1 MIFFGGK
8 LMWQNVKAA
17 PADSILG
24 LTEAFRNDPN
34 KQKVNLGVGV
44 YKDEEG
50 KTPILHC
57 VKAAEQILLD
67 NEGTKSYLPISGDPV
82 YAAEVQKLLFGE
94 SAAVIASGRAVTAHA
109 PGGTGAL
116 RVGGDLL
123 KKFYPDAKVW
133 ISKPTWANHKGVFQT
148 AGFQLAEYAYYNP
161 ETRAVDFA
169 AMTTS
174 LEKIPAGDIVLLH
187 ACCHNP
193 SGVDLTADQ
202 WRQVAVI
209 GKEKGWIPFLDFAY
223 QGFGESIE
231 ADRCGIEEFAAT
243 GLDFFI
249 ASSFS
254 KNFGLYNERTGALTV
269 VCPTAEDAA
278 VAMSHLK
285 TTIRVIYSN
294 PPAHGGLVVA
304 TILSNPELHKQ
315 WLSELAGMRDRI
327 KEMRVALV
335 EGLAARAVKGDFSS
349 ITRQRGMFS
358 FSGLSDEIVDWLRTN
373 KSIYVVGG
381 GRINLA
387 GLTKAN
393 IDYVCDAIAEALKK

>member
-1 MIFFGGK
+1 
-8 LMWQNVKAA
+8 MWQNIKAA

-24 LTEAFRNDPN
+24 LTEAFKNDPSAD
-34 KQKVNLGVGV
+34 KVNLGVGV
-44 YKDEEG
+44 YKDEAG
-50 KTPILHC
+50 RTPVLQC
-57 VKAAEQILLD
+57 VKAAEKILLEQ
-67 NEGTKSYLPISGDPV
+67 EGTKSYLPISGDPV
-82 YAAEVQKLLFGE
+82 YASEVQKLLFGQKSE
-94 SAAVIASGRAVTAHA
+94 VISNGRAVTAHA

-123 KKFYPDAKVW
+123 KKFYPEAKVW
-133 ISKPTWANHKGVFQT
+133 ISNPTWANHKGVFTT

-161 ETRAVDFA
+161 ETRDVDFSDMVA
-169 AMTTS
+169 S
-174 LEKIPAGDIVLLH
+174 LEGIPAGDIVLLH

-193 SGVDLTADQ
+193 SGVDLSAAQ
-202 WRQVAVI
+202 WHQLAAI
-209 GKEKGWIPFLDFAY
+209 AKEKGWIPFLDFAY
-223 QGFGESIE
+223 QGFGESVE
-231 ADRCGIEEFAAT
+231 ADRCGIEEFAAI
-243 GLDFFI
+243 GVDFFV

-254 KNFGLYNERTGALTV
+254 KNFGLYNERAGAITIV
-269 VCPTAEDAA
+269 SPTAQDAA

-315 WLSELAGMRDRI
+315 WLDELAGMRDRI
-327 KEMRVALV
+327 KAMRGALV
-335 EGLAARAVKGDFSS
+335 EGLAARGVKGDFSF

-358 FSGLSDEIVDWLRTN
+358 FSGLSDDIVAWLRAN

-393 IDYVCDAIAEALKK
+393 IGYVCDAIAEAQNL

>member
-1 MIFFGGK
+1 
-8 LMWQNVKAA
+8 MWQNIKAA

-24 LTEAFRNDPN
+24 LTEAFRNDSSA
-34 KQKVNLGVGV
+34 QKVNLGVGV
-44 YKDEEG
+44 YKDEAG
-50 KTPILHC
+50 STPVLQC
-57 VKAAEQILLD
+57 VKAAEKILLD
-67 NEGTKSYLPISGDPV
+67 QEKTKSYLPISGDPV
-82 YAAEVQKLLFGE
+82 YAAEVQKLLFGGASE
-94 SAAVIASGRAVTAHA
+94 VITSCRAVTAHA

-123 KKFYPDAKVW
+123 KKFYPAAKVW
-133 ISKPTWANHKGVFQT
+133 ISNPTWANHKGVFKT
-148 AGFQLAEYAYYNP
+148 AGFDLAEYDYYDP
-161 ETRAVDFA
+161 ATKAVNFD
-169 AMTTS
+169 AMVIS
-174 LEKIPAGDIVLLH
+174 LESVPAGDIVLLH

-193 SGVDLTADQ
+193 SGVDLNAAQ
-202 WRQVAVI
+202 WKQVAAI

-223 QGFGESIE
+223 QGFGESVE
-231 ADRCGIEEFAAT
+231 SDRCGIEEFAAT
-243 GLDFFI
+243 GIDFFI

-254 KNFGLYNERTGALTV
+254 KNFGLYNERTGALTIV
-269 VCPTAEDAA
+269 SPTAEDAA

-304 TILSNPELHKQ
+304 TILSKPELHTQ
-315 WLSELAGMRDRI
+315 WLAELAGMRDRI
-327 KEMRVALV
+327 KAMRTALV
-335 EGLAARAVKGDFSS
+335 EGLAARGVEGDFSY
-349 ITRQRGMFS
+349 IIRQRGMFS
-358 FSGLSDEIVDWLRTN
+358 FSGLSDAIVAWLRDN

>member
-1 MIFFGGK
+1 
-8 LMWQNVKAA
+8 MWKNIEAA

-24 LTEAFRNDPN
+24 LTEAFRNDPSA
-34 KQKVNLGVGV
+34 QKVNLGVGV

-50 KTPILHC
+50 KTPILNC
-57 VKAAEQILLD
+57 VKTAEKILLAK
-67 NEGTKSYLPISGDPV
+67 EESKSYLPISGDPV

-94 SAAVIASGRAVTAHA
+94 SGEVITSGRAVTAHA

-133 ISKPTWANHKGVFQT
+133 ISNPTWANHKGVFKT
-148 AGFQLAEYAYYNP
+148 AGFELAVYDYYNP
-161 ETRAVDFA
+161 ETKAVDFE
-169 AMTTS
+169 AMVTS
-174 LEKIPAGDIVLLH
+174 LESIPAGDIVLLH

-193 SGVDLTADQ
+193 SGVDLSDTE
-202 WRQVAVI
+202 WKQVAAI

-223 QGFGESIE
+223 QGFGESVE
-231 ADRCGIEEFAAT
+231 KDRCGIEEFAAT
-243 GLDFFI
+243 GVDLFI

-254 KNFGLYNERTGALTV
+254 KNFGLYNERTGALTIV
-269 VCPTAEDAA
+269 SPTAQDSA

-285 TTIRVIYSN
+285 TTIRVNYSN

-315 WLSELAGMRDRI
+315 WLGELAGMRDRI
-327 KEMRVALV
+327 KAMRSELV
-335 EGLAARAVKGDFSS
+335 EGLVARGVKGDFSY

-358 FSGLSDEIVDWLRTN
+358 FSGLSDEIVAWLRTN

-387 GLTKAN
+387 GLTRAN
-393 IDYVCDAIAEALKK
+393 IGYVCDAIAEAQNI

>member
-1 MIFFGGK
+1 
-8 LMWQNVKAA
+8 MWQDIQAA

-24 LTEAFRNDPN
+24 LTEAFRNDPSV
-34 KQKVNLGVGV
+34 QKVNLGVGV
-44 YKDEEG
+44 YKDETG
-50 KTPILHC
+50 KTPILKC
-57 VKAAEQILLD
+57 VKAAEKILL
-67 NEGTKSYLPISGDPV
+67 EQEATKSYLPISGDPL
-82 YAAEVQKLLFGE
+82 YAAEVQKLLFGK
-94 SAAVIASGRAVTAHA
+94 SAEVIISGRAVTAHA

-133 ISKPTWANHKGVFQT
+133 LSNPTWANHNGVFKT
-148 AGFQLAEYAYYNP
+148 AGFELAEYDYYNP
-161 ETRAVDFA
+161 ASRAVDFS
-169 AMTTS
+169 AMVDS
-174 LEKIPAGDIVLLH
+174 LENIPADDIVLFH

-193 SGVDLTADQ
+193 SGVDLTPAQ
-202 WRQVAVI
+202 WKEVAAI
-209 GKEKGWIPFLDFAY
+209 GKDKGWIPFLDFAY
-223 QGFGESIE
+223 QGFGEGVE

-243 GLDFFI
+243 GIDFFV

-254 KNFGLYNERTGALTV
+254 KNFGLYNERVGALTIV
-269 VCPTAEDAA
+269 SPTEQEAA

-304 TILSNPELHKQ
+304 TILSNPKLHAQ
-315 WLSELAGMRDRI
+315 WLGELAGMRDRI
-327 KEMRVALV
+327 KAMRVALV
-335 EGLAARAVKGDFSS
+335 KGLAARGVEGDFSS
-349 ITRQRGMFS
+349 IANQRGMFS
-358 FSGLSDEIVDWLRTN
+358 FSGLSSDIVAWLRSN

-393 IDYVCDAIAEALKK
+393 IDYVCDAIAEGLRQ

>member
-1 MIFFGGK
+1 
-8 LMWQNVKAA
+8 MWQNIKAA

-24 LTEAFRNDPN
+24 LTDAFRNDPSS
-34 KQKVNLGVGV
+34 QKVNLGVGV
-44 YKDEEG
+44 YKDENG
-50 KTPILHC
+50 TTPILDC
-57 VKAAEQILLD
+57 VKAAEKILL
-67 NEGTKSYLPISGDPV
+67 EREKTKSYLPISGDAA

-94 SAAVIASGRAVTAHA
+94 SGDVVSSGRAVTAHA

-123 KKFYPDAKVW
+123 KKFYADAKVW
-133 ISKPTWANHKGVFQT
+133 ISSPTWANHKGVFKT
-148 AGFQLAEYAYYNP
+148 AGFELAEYDYYNP
-161 ETRAVDFA
+161 ETKALDFEAMA
-169 AMTTS
+169 AS
-174 LEKIPAGDIVLLH
+174 LKSIPAGDIVLLH

-193 SGVDLTADQ
+193 SGVDLSASE
-202 WRQVAVI
+202 WKQVAAI

-223 QGFGESIE
+223 QGFGESVE
-231 ADRCGIEEFAAT
+231 EDRCGIEEFAAA
-243 GLDFFI
+243 GVDFFI

-254 KNFGLYNERTGALTV
+254 KNFGLYNERAGALTIV
-269 VCPTAEDAA
+269 SPTAQDSA

-285 TTIRVIYSN
+285 STIRVIYSN

-304 TILSNPELHKQ
+304 TILSNPELHQQ
-315 WLSELAGMRDRI
+315 WLGELAAMRDRI
-327 KEMRVALV
+327 KAMRLALV
-335 EGLAARAVKGDFSS
+335 EGLATRGVAGDFSY

-358 FSGLSDEIVDWLRTN
+358 FSGLSDDIVAWLRSN

-393 IDYVCDAIAEALKK
+393 INYVCDAIAEALKH

>member
-1 MIFFGGK
+1 
-8 LMWQNVKAA
+8 MWQNIEAA

-24 LTEAFRNDPN
+24 LTEAFRNDPSA
-34 KQKVNLGVGV
+34 QKVNLGVGV

-50 KTPILHC
+50 KTPILNC
-57 VKAAEQILLD
+57 VKAAEKILL
-67 NEGTKSYLPISGDPV
+67 EKEETKSYLPISGDPV

-94 SAAVIASGRAVTAHA
+94 SGEVITSGRAVTAHA

-133 ISKPTWANHKGVFQT
+133 ISNPTWANHKGVFKT
-148 AGFQLAEYAYYNP
+148 AGFELAVYDYYNP
-161 ETRAVDFA
+161 ETKAVDFE
-169 AMTTS
+169 AMVTS
-174 LEKIPAGDIVLLH
+174 LESIPAGDIVLLH

-193 SGVDLTADQ
+193 SGVDLSDTE
-202 WRQVAVI
+202 WKQVAAI

-223 QGFGESIE
+223 QGFGESVE
-231 ADRCGIEEFAAT
+231 EDRCGIEEFAAT
-243 GLDFFI
+243 GVDFFI

-254 KNFGLYNERTGALTV
+254 KNFGLYNERTGALTIV
-269 VCPTAEDAA
+269 SPTTQDSA

-315 WLSELAGMRDRI
+315 WLGELAGMRDRI
-327 KEMRVALV
+327 KAMRSELV
-335 EGLAARAVKGDFSS
+335 EGLVTRGVKGDFSY

-358 FSGLSDEIVDWLRTN
+358 FSGLSDEIVAWLRTN

-393 IDYVCDAIAEALKK
+393 IGYVCDAIAEAQNI

>member
-1 MIFFGGK
+1 
-8 LMWQNVKAA
+8 MWQNIKAA

-24 LTEAFRNDPN
+24 LTEAFKNDPSAD
-34 KQKVNLGVGV
+34 KVNLGVGV
-44 YKDEEG
+44 YKDEAG
-50 KTPILHC
+50 RTPVLQC
-57 VKAAEQILLD
+57 VKAAEKILLEQ
-67 NEGTKSYLPISGDPV
+67 EGTKSYLPISGDPV
-82 YAAEVQKLLFGE
+82 YAAEVQKLLFGQKSE
-94 SAAVIASGRAVTAHA
+94 VISNERAVTAHA

-123 KKFYPDAKVW
+123 KKFYPGAKVW
-133 ISKPTWANHKGVFQT
+133 ISNPTWANHKGVFTT

-161 ETRAVDFA
+161 ETRDVDFS
-169 AMTTS
+169 AMVAS
-174 LEKIPAGDIVLLH
+174 LEGIPAGDIVLLH

-193 SGVDLTADQ
+193 SGVDLSGAQ
-202 WRQVAVI
+202 WQQVAAI
-209 GKEKGWIPFLDFAY
+209 AKEKGWIPFLDFAY
-223 QGFGESIE
+223 QGFGESVE
-231 ADRCGIEEFAAT
+231 ADRCGIEAFAAV
-243 GLDFFI
+243 GVDFFV

-254 KNFGLYNERTGALTV
+254 KNFGLYNERTGAITIV
-269 VCPTAEDAA
+269 SPTAQDAA

-315 WLSELAGMRDRI
+315 WLDELAGMRDRI
-327 KEMRVALV
+327 KAMRGALV
-335 EGLAARAVKGDFSS
+335 EGLAARGVRGDFSF

-358 FSGLSDEIVDWLRTN
+358 FSGLSDDIVAWLRAN

-393 IDYVCDAIAEALKK
+393 IGYVCDAIAEAQNI

>member
-1 MIFFGGK
+1 
-8 LMWQNVKAA
+8 MWNNIEAA

-34 KQKVNLGVGV
+34 TQKVNLGVGV
-44 YKDEEG
+44 YKDEDG
-50 KTPILHC
+50 TTPILHC
-57 VKAAEQILLD
+57 VKAAEKMLQ
-67 NEGTKSYLPISGDPV
+67 EQEKTKSYLPISGDPI
-82 YAAEVQKLLFGE
+82 YGREVQKLLFGE
-94 SAAVIASGRAVTAHA
+94 SGDVVAKGRAVTAHA

-123 KKFYPDAKVW
+123 KKFYPAAKVW
-133 ISKPTWANHKGVFQT
+133 ISNPTWANHKGVFKT
-148 AGFQLAEYAYYNP
+148 AGFELAEYDYYNS
-161 ETRAVDFA
+161 ESKALDFA
-169 AMTTS
+169 AMVAS
-174 LEKIPAGDIVLLH
+174 LKNIPAGDIVLLH

-193 SGVDLTADQ
+193 SGVDLSASEWKQ
-202 WRQVAVI
+202 IAAI
-209 GKEKGWIPFLDFAY
+209 GKEQGWIPFLDFAY
-223 QGFGESIE
+223 QGFGESVE

-243 GLDFFI
+243 GIDFFI

-254 KNFGLYNERTGALTV
+254 KNFGLYNERVGALTIV
-269 VCPTAEDAA
+269 SPTAEDSA

-304 TILSNPELHKQ
+304 TILTNPELHKQ
-315 WLSELAGMRDRI
+315 WLGELAAMRDRI
-327 KEMRVALV
+327 KEMRAALV
-335 EGLAARAVKGDFSS
+335 EGLATRGVVGDFSY

-358 FSGLSDEIVDWLRTN
+358 FSGLSDDIVAWLRSN

-393 IDYVCDAIAEALKK
+393 IDYVCDAIAEALK